1 MNSES
6 QPRRLG
12 SFVVGKKSGSTP
24 KPLVSPR
31 SRPATKRS
39 SSAPNRSKSNKKPGK
54 YETCAELLAQAK
66 PFINEHGLVIQPVPA
81 ELMDQ
86 LRKNRLA
93 ICGGDLLPPNVEGLS
108 SRWWI
113 PQSAAEEKQI
123 RRALDVVSRKRKAE
137 QAEQSIE
144 GESAES

>member
-31 SRPATKRS
+31 SRPVAKRPS
-39 SSAPNRSKSNKKPGK
+39 SSPSSKSRPNKKQAK
-54 YETCAELLAQAK
+54 YESCAELLAQAK
-66 PFINEHGLVIQPVPA
+66 PFVNEHGLVIQPVPA

-93 ICGGDLLPPNVEGLS
+93 ICGGDLLPPNVEGLT

-137 QAEQSIE
+137 QAEQSS
-144 GESAES
+144 ESTED